1 MHGNEDN
8 EGRDR
13 EGTKHGNGGN
23 VSDFSLNL
31 HFDMK
36 HNIIT
41 TKIVILPAFDLDH
54 NFDR

>member
-23 VSDFSLNL
+23 DSDFSLYL
-31 HFDMK
+31 HFDISHYNNK
-36 HNIIT
+36 NSYIASI
-41 TKIVILPAFDLDH
+41 
-54 NFDR
+54 

>member
-23 VSDFSLNL
+23 VRDFSLNL

>member
-8 EGRDR
+8 EGRNS

-31 HFDMK
+31 HFHMK
-36 HNIIT
+36 HNSFT
-41 TKIVILPAFDLDH
+41 L
-54 NFDR
+54 

>member
-31 HFDMK
+31 HFD
-36 HNIIT
+36 IIT

>member
-8 EGRDR
+8 EGIDR
-13 EGTKHGNGGN
+13 EGTEHGNGGN

-36 HNIIT
+36 HNNNKNSYIASI
-41 TKIVILPAFDLDH
+41 
-54 NFDR
+54 